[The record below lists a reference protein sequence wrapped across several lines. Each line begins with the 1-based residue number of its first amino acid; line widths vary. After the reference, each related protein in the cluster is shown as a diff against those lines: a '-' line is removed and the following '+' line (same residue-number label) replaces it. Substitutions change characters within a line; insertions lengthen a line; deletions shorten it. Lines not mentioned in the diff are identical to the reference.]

1 MSTLTLKPSQ
11 PTKGS
16 GRSPARSF
24 RLTGDRERLKRTA
37 PAGVTF
43 VALLAIIIVCGVL
56 QPVVFS
62 ATGLNLILSSI
73 VPLVVAALAQMVMM
87 SIGDI
92 DLGIGAFIGAVTTV
106 AATFLSSSPLVGVL
120 VLIALIAGYGVLG
133 VLVHVRKVPSLIA
146 TLGASFIWL
155 GIALFVLPTPGGTAP
170 SWLIDYASWT
180 PTTFPTPI
188 IPIIVITAIVF
199 FVMQRAP
206 LGADIRAFGS
216 NPLALQRSGVS
227 TLRTRVT
234 TYLIVGVLGVV
245 AGLLLSS
252 QIGGG
257 DSSSANSYT
266 LVSVAAVILG
276 GGAFTGGRAVAWGC
290 MFGALTLGL
299 VSVLLS
305 LLDLSSNIQPA
316 IQGGIV
322 IAALAGRLFVEKVL
336 K

>member
-1 MSTLTLKPSQ
+1 MTTLSPSA
-11 PTKGS
+11 PGS
-16 GRSPARSF
+16 RAPRPP
-24 RLTGDRERLKRTA
+24 RLTGRLVGDREEVKRKA

-43 VALLAIIIVCGVL
+43 VALVAIIVVCGIL

-62 ATGLNLILSSI
+62 ATGLNLVLSSI

-106 AATFLSSSPLVGVL
+106 AATFLSSSPVLGILVML
-120 VLIALIAGYGVLG
+120 ALIAGYGVLG
-133 VLVHVRKVPSLIA
+133 VMVHVRKVPSLIA
-146 TLGASFIWL
+146 TLGASFIWY
-155 GIALFVLPTPGGTAP
+155 GIGLFVLPTPGGVAP
-170 SWLIDYASWT
+170 KWLLDVAAWT
-180 PTTFPTPI
+180 PTTFPAPI
-188 IPIIVITAIVF
+188 IPIIVITGLVWLL
-199 FVMQRAP
+199 MRRST
-206 LGADIRAFGS
+206 LGADIRALGS

-227 TLRTRVT
+227 PLRTRVIA
-234 TYLIVGVLGVV
+234 YLLVGLLGVV
-245 AGLLLSS
+245 SGLLLSS

-257 DSSSANSYT
+257 DATSANSYT

-322 IAALAGRLFVEKVL
+322 IAALAGRLAVEKVL

>member
-1 MSTLTLKPSQ
+1 MTTLSSSAQ
-11 PTKGS
+11 
-16 GRSPARSF
+16 GRAPRPGGGF
-24 RLTGDRERLKRTA
+24 TGRLVGDREDVKRKA

-43 VALLAIIIVCGVL
+43 IALVAIIVVCGIL

-62 ATGLNLILSSI
+62 ATGLNLVLSSI

-87 SIGDI
+87 SVGDI
-92 DLGIGAFIGAVTTV
+92 DLGIGAFIGTVTTV
-106 AATFLSSSPLVGVL
+106 AATFLSSSPALGIL
-120 VLIALIAGYGVLG
+120 VLAALVAGYGVLA

-146 TLGASFIWL
+146 TLGASFIWY
-155 GIALFVLPTPGGTAP
+155 GIGLFVLPTPGGDAP
-170 SWLIDYASWT
+170 KWLLDFAAWT
-180 PTTFPTPI
+180 PNSFPVPV
-188 IPIIVITAIVF
+188 IPIVIITAVVWIV
-199 FVMQRAP
+199 MRRST
-206 LGADIRAFGS
+206 LGASIRALGS
-216 NPLALQRSGVS
+216 NPLALGRSGIS
-227 TLRTRVT
+227 PLRTRVIA
-234 TYLIVGVLGVV
+234 YLFVGVLGVV
-245 AGLLLSS
+245 SGLLLSS

-257 DSSSANSYT
+257 DATSANSYT

-322 IAALAGRLFVEKVL
+322 IAALAGRLAVEKVL

>member
-1 MSTLTLKPSQ
+1 MTTLTSRPLRAPVG
-11 PTKGS
+11 PA
-16 GRSPARSF
+16 GRMF
-24 RLTGDRERLKRTA
+24 GDHEELKRKA

-43 VALLAIIIVCGVL
+43 LALLAIIVACGVI

-62 ATGLNLILSSI
+62 ATGLNLVLSSI
-73 VPLVVAALAQMVMM
+73 VPLVVAALAQMIMM

-106 AATFLSSSPLVGVL
+106 AATFLSGSPVIGVL
-120 VLIALIAGYGVLG
+120 VLLAMIAGYGVLA
-133 VLVHVRKVPSLIA
+133 VLVHLRKVPSLIA
-146 TLGASFIWL
+146 TFGASFIWY
-155 GIALFVLPTPGGTAP
+155 GIGLFVLPTPGGTAP
-170 SWLIDYASWT
+170 NWLLDIAAWT
-180 PTTFPTPI
+180 PTTFPAPVL
-188 IPIIVITAIVF
+188 PIIVITALVWLL
-199 FVMQRAP
+199 MRRSP
-206 LGADIRAFGS
+206 LGADIRALGS

-227 TLRTRVT
+227 SLRTRIT
-234 TYLIVGVLGVV
+234 AYLVVGILGVV

-257 DSSSANSYT
+257 DATSANSYT
-266 LVSVAAVILG
+266 LLTVAAVILG
-276 GGAFTGGRAVAWGC
+276 GGVFTGGRAVAWGC

-322 IAALAGRLFVEKVL
+322 IAALAGRLVVEKVL